1 MQQYNQNNE
10 LYHYGVLGMRWGVK
24 RARRNLAKA
33 DRLRSR
39 GMTEKANRLEARAKA
54 KLQKHNRYSGG
65 SATVDYTMKQS
76 LGKQLAKS
84 YLFGTYGALKYNEAR
99 AKGASRGKAAV
110 NAILYNTGN
119 VASSGF
125 MSIIEP
131 RIR

>member
-24 RARRNLAKA
+24 RARRNLVKA

-119 VASSGF
+119 IASGGG
-125 MSIIEP
+125 MSILEP
-131 RIR
+131 RVR

>member
-1 MQQYNQNNE
+1 MPLYNQNNE

-33 DRLRSR
+33 DRLRAQ
-39 GMTEKANRLEARAKA
+39 GMAKKANRLEARAKA

-76 LGKQLAKS
+76 LGKQIAKS
-84 YLFGTYGALKYNEAR
+84 FLFGTYGTLKYNEAR
-99 AKGASRGKAAV
+99 AKGISRGKAAV
-110 NAILYNTGN
+110 TAILYNTGN
-119 VASSGF
+119 VASVGA
-125 MSIIEP
+125 MSILEP